1 MNAMTML
8 SPGRMKLWI
17 GTALL
22 ISVISF
28 SFYKSSVEE
37 PELNIYKRSVEDMQ
51 RLQIQLHRD
60 LLNYRSGS
68 VYQYDTLNDTHKA
81 LLDEANRLANK
92 EPSHSDSELNKA
104 MSTLMKSLTT
114 QQTLVE
120 DFKMHHSILQNSMSY
135 YSRLTSKLYS
145 EGQSSSKIP
154 EKTLGN
160 LSRLILDY
168 IRQPENKTALKLYA
182 DLDKLNVNP
191 SREVKTLINHSL
203 LIIEKLPDI
212 DSIIARFSELNVEGQ
227 LQSIF
232 QIITD
237 AQQAQE
243 RHATLYNLLMY
254 TITLALLAYLFL
266 TFLSLQKSKDTLS
279 TANLRLNKEVSE
291 RTRTETALMKFVTHI
306 THDYTDDQT
315 HCILNA
321 LAKSLDVR
329 YAQIITLDTN
339 SDTGA
344 SADIIDNHHFSS
356 DVPAEIIDTADEDAL
371 ARGRL
376 AYNDELQNYFPATK
390 NSLLEHAVSYIGLTL
405 KSSANTERLIA
416 IADDKPIDNISLYE
430 NILSIAAS
438 RITIELSR
446 KRATDNSIRYQQG
459 LGKIDRW
466 VAQLISHSNNRKAFI
481 AATCDAARDIS
492 NATLSALCEVTPDR
506 ESYVYSA
513 TSGEMGEALL
523 GKAQLLKDGGLCAWT
538 INYNESV
545 CINDLPSD
553 IRAKRKLVNQLNIQH
568 AIVAPITLGEEVY
581 GCLVTFRDKLRYD
594 EIDQQLLAQFC
605 QSMEIALNNQTL
617 LGTLQSQKERAEV
630 TLHSIADA
638 VITTD
643 AAGNIDYMNHVA
655 ENLSGWS
662 IENATHQRVQK
673 VFKIIDPETHEPQ
686 HKLADACLYDGVS
699 IKKSTTTLI
708 TEDGTEREIECSMSP
723 IKPSADETDGIVIV
737 FHDETE
743 RRRMEYF
750 IKHQASHDA
759 LTGLLNRAEFI
770 HQLND
775 HIFDS
780 RDTGR
785 IHVACYLDLDRF
797 KLVNDTAGHSAGDEL
812 LTEIT
817 RIIDGCIRSGDV
829 LARLG
834 GDEFGLI
841 LQNCS
846 IDSATH
852 IANKIVGNVN
862 EYSLEWEGQSLSVGI
877 SIGLTMIDAN
887 TLNATEATRQAD
899 VACYTA
905 KDHGR
910 NRVYIYQRKDT
921 ELLRREEESR
931 WVSRITEALNEDRF
945 ILYAQPICP
954 LKNNK
959 IDRLHLEVLVRM
971 HDSNGKLIAP
981 NAFIPAA
988 ERYGQMSVIDQHII
1002 MKTFEHITSQDD
1014 TQLCYSINLSGNSLN
1029 DENLSQLITDQINA
1043 YDIDPSRLCFEIT
1056 ETAAITNLIN
1066 TRQLID
1072 DIKKLGCSFAL
1083 DDFGSGLSSFEYL
1096 KNLPVDYL
1104 KIDGSFVRDMANNK
1118 IDHAM
1123 VAAINQIGHI
1133 MDIKTIAEFAESDS
1147 IMRKLQKLNVDFA
1160 QGYGIARPIPIED
1173 INIDELI
1180 NRNKLIKRRAS
1191 NA

>member
-1 MNAMTML
+1 MMSL
-8 SPGRMKLWI
+8 GRIKLWI
-17 GTALL
+17 GSVLL
-22 ISVISF
+22 VAVISF

-37 PELNIYKRSVEDMQ
+37 PELNSYKNNVEEMQ

-68 VYQYDTLNDTHKA
+68 VNQYDTLNKTHKA
-81 LLDEANRLANK
+81 LLDKAGLLENEKSSR
-92 EPSHSDSELNKA
+92 SDHELNTA
-104 MSTLMKSLTT
+104 LNELMKSLAT

-135 YSRLTSKLYS
+135 YSQLTSKLYS
-145 EGQSSSKIP
+145 EGKSSSKIS

-168 IRQPENKTALKLYA
+168 TRQADNRTALKLYSE
-182 DLDKLNVNP
+182 LDKLNINP
-191 SREVKTLINHSL
+191 SREIKTLINHSL

-212 DSIIARFSELNVEGQ
+212 DSIIERFGQLNVEGQ
-227 LQSIF
+227 LQNIF
-232 QIITD
+232 QMITD
-237 AQQAQE
+237 RQQIQE
-243 RHATLYNLLMY
+243 GKAILYNLFMY
-254 TITLALLAYLFL
+254 TVTLGLLAYLFF

-279 TANLRLNKEVSE
+279 SANLRLNKEVGE
-291 RTRTETALMKFVTHI
+291 RTRTESALMKFVTHM
-306 THDYTDDQT
+306 THDYAEDQT

-321 LAKSLDVR
+321 LSKSLDVR
-329 YAQIITLDTN
+329 YAQIITLDPT

-344 SADIIDNHHFSS
+344 SADIIDNHHFRSNVAAS
-356 DVPAEIIDTADEDAL
+356 IIDTADEDAF

-376 AYNDELQNYFPATK
+376 AYNDELQHYFPETR
-390 NSLLEHAVSYIGLTL
+390 NSLLKHAISYIGITL
-405 KSSANTERLIA
+405 KSSPTTERLIA

-446 KRATDNSIRYQQG
+446 KRAAENSIRYQQG
-459 LGKIDRW
+459 LKKIDYW
-466 VAQLISHSNNRKAFI
+466 VAQLITHSNNRKAFI
-481 AATCDAARDIS
+481 DATCEAARDIS
-492 NATLSALCEVTPDR
+492 SASLSALCEVTPDR

-523 GKAQLLKDGGLCAWT
+523 GKSHLLKDGGLCAWT

-568 AIVAPITLGEEVY
+568 AIVAPIMLDTEVY
-581 GCLVTFRDKLRYD
+581 GCLVTFRNKLHYD

-605 QSMEIALNNQTL
+605 QSMEIALNNQAL
-617 LGTLQSQKERAEV
+617 LGSLQSQKERAEV

-643 AAGNIDYMNHVA
+643 ASGNIDYMNHVA
-655 ENLSGWS
+655 EHLSGWALEKA
-662 IENATHQRVQK
+662 IHQPVQQ
-673 VFKIIDPETHEPQ
+673 VFRIIDPQTHEPQ
-686 HKLADACLYDGVS
+686 HKLSDSCLYDGVS

-708 TEDGTEREIECSMSP
+708 TEDATEREIECSMSP
-723 IKPSADETDGIVIV
+723 IKPSVNETDGIVIV

-743 RRRMEYF
+743 RRRMEYL

-785 IHVACYLDLDRF
+785 IHVNCYLDLDRF

-812 LTEIT
+812 LTQIT
-817 RIIDGCIRSGDV
+817 RIINGCIRSGDIF
-829 LARLG
+829 ARVG

-846 IDSATH
+846 IKSATH
-852 IANKIVGNVN
+852 IANKIVAKVG
-862 EYSLEWEGQSLSVGI
+862 EHSLQWEGESFSVGI
-877 SIGLTMIDAN
+877 SIGLTAIDDS
-887 TLNATEATRQAD
+887 TPNATEATRQAD

-910 NRVYIYQRKDT
+910 NQIYVYQRKDT

-931 WVSRITEALNEDRF
+931 WVSRISEALNNDRF
-945 ILYAQPICP
+945 KLYAQPICP

-959 IDRLHLEVLVRM
+959 NDRLHLEVLVRM
-971 HDSNGKLIAP
+971 LDANGKLIAP

-988 ERYGQMSVIDQHII
+988 ERYNQMLAIDQHII
-1002 MKTFEHITSQDD
+1002 TKTFEHIRNQDD
-1014 TQLCYSINLSGNSLN
+1014 TELYYSINLSGNSLS
-1029 DENLSQLITDQINA
+1029 DRNLSRFITDQISA
-1043 YDIDPSRLCFEIT
+1043 HEIDPGRLCFEIT
-1056 ETAAITNLIN
+1056 ETTAITNLIN
-1066 TRQLID
+1066 ARHLID
-1072 DIKKLGCSFAL
+1072 EIKKLGCRFSL

-1133 MDIKTIAEFAESDS
+1133 MDIKTIAEFVESDS
-1147 IMRKLQKLNVDFA
+1147 IMRKLQRLNVDFA
-1160 QGYGIARPIPIED
+1160 QGYAIARPAPIEE
-1173 INIDELI
+1173 INIDELFSH
-1180 NRNKLIKRRAS
+1180 NELIKRRAS